1 MKNATTGARLGRRA
15 LNSRN
20 ILGLVAIC
28 AIVLGSVA
36 SASAKQKQTY
46 PEPFAI
52 TKSGPVLGITVNGVN
67 EFLGI
72 PYAQPPIGSLRWLP
86 PKAFGKFSAPFRGDC
101 LRQRVHPTRTC
112 R

>member
-28 AIVLGSVA
+28 AIVLGAVA
-36 SASAKQKQTY
+36 NASAKQKQMKTY
-46 PEPFAI
+46 PEPYAI
-52 TKSGPVLGITVNGVN
+52 TKSGPVLGTEVDGVN

-86 PKAFGKFSAPFRGDC
+86 PKAFGKFSAPFEATTF
-101 LRQRVHPTRTC
+101 Q
-112 R
+112 